1 MTAKW
6 NVMCIIICLAE
17 SFKGIKWQACWRV
30 RPPLSTPLYHYCL
43 LVWTFLLFFCFF
55 LKTTIRHS
63 HLPDTVTAQRCEVL
77 TGLNFSPK
85 LSFLHLPHD
94 RRFNG
99 ECFDLSKQTK
109 ALCKYEAFCLSLVAD
124 GCLLLD
130 SRGSHW
136 VVKPLMYLKPLI

>member
-17 SFKGIKWQACWRV
+17 IFKGIKWHACRRV
-30 RPPLSTPLYHYCL
+30 RPPLSTPLYHYRL
-43 LVWTFLLFFCFF
+43 LVWTFLFFCFF
-55 LKTTIRHS
+55 LKTTFRHS

-94 RRFNG
+94 RHFNG
-99 ECFDLSKQTK
+99 EYFDLSKQTK
-109 ALCKYEAFCLSLVAD
+109 ALCTYKAICLSLAAE

-130 SRGSHW
+130 TGGSCW
-136 VVKPLMYLKPLI
+136 VDNPLMYLKPLL